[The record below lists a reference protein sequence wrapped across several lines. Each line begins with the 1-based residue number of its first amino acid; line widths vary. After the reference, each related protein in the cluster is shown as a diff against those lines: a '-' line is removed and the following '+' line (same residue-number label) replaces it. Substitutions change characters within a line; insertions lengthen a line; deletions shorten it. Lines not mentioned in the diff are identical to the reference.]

1 MNNERT
7 NFHVFSPHSIYKH
20 SYYMQ
25 DEELAQHQVS
35 MLLFVALTCGLGMFL
50 FTKLFGTQVL
60 TGKLKLN
67 CANKMKLTVN
77 LVYHTLK
84 NLTAY

>member
-1 MNNERT
+1 
-7 NFHVFSPHSIYKH
+7 
-20 SYYMQ
+20 MQ

-60 TGKLKLN
+60 TVFTGSGN
-67 CANKMKLTVN
+67 YDIISAANTYAQSRHERFLGS
-77 LVYHTLK
+77 LEGIGSC
-84 NLTAY
+84 